1 MNASA
6 TAPEIMNESIEKVK
20 TEIAV
25 LLTTFNRKQKTLD
38 CLESLHKQLLPDNVY
53 FKVFLT
59 DDGSKDGT
67 ADAVRHFYPDTNIYH
82 GTGSLYWAGGM
93 RHSWKQALAA
103 NPDYYLLL
111 NDDTVLAETA
121 VANLLQ
127 SSIAPGEKVM
137 KPAIFVGSTVDAQ
150 TGKLSYGGMKLISK
164 IRIRHQNV
172 HSETNYVHCDL
183 ANANIMLVPRQ
194 VVKRI
199 GILSEV
205 YTHGIADYD
214 YTLKAK
220 KAGFD
225 VLVAPGFLGSCVDDH
240 GNNWQ
245 SQKETLKKRISYL
258 KSPKGLAYKEYLT
271 FIGDHFPLELPSAFV
286 KLWMKTLFPFLWTAF
301 KKR

>member
-1 MNASA
+1 MNATA
-6 TAPEIMNESIEKVK
+6 TAPEIMNQSAKKVK

-38 CLESLHKQLLPDNVY
+38 CLESLHKQQLPDNVC
-53 FKVFLT
+53 FTVFLT

-67 ADAVRHFYPDTNIYH
+67 ADAVRHFYPDTNVYH
-82 GTGSLYWAGGM
+82 GTGALYWAGGM
-93 RHSWKQALAA
+93 RNSWKQALAA

-111 NDDTVLAETA
+111 NDDTVLTETA
-121 VANLLQ
+121 VASLLQ
-127 SSIAPGEKVM
+127 SSIAPAERVK
-137 KPAIFVGSTVDAQ
+137 KPSIFVGSTVDAQ
-150 TGKLSYGGMKLISK
+150 TGKLSYGGMKLTSK
-164 IRIRHQNV
+164 IRLKHQTV
-172 HSETNYVHCDL
+172 HSETNYLHCDL

-194 VVKRI
+194 IVEKI

-225 VLVAPGFLGSCVDDH
+225 VLVAPGFLGRCVDDH

-271 FIGDHFPLELPSAFV
+271 FIGNHFPLELPEAFV
-286 KLWMKTLFPFLWTAF
+286 KLWMKTLFPFLWTTF